1 MEVSDKRMN
10 SKSLFTQQDRGLL
23 VRNHLEIRLQT
34 QYLDGQTWE
43 TQEEPNLTPLSK
55 VNTRARSLWIVTSQ
69 MARVKRLKAYKNKY
83 TRERFNVFMMKV
95 LLLLKTFLSLLKDK
109 II

>member
-10 SKSLFTQQDRGLL
+10 SKSQFTQQDRGLL
-23 VRNHLEIRLQT
+23 VQNHLEIRLQT

-43 TQEEPNLTPLSK
+43 TQEEPNSTPLSK

-69 MARVKRLKAYKNKY
+69 MARVKHLKAYKNKY
-83 TRERFNVFMMKV
+83 TRERFNVFMTKV
-95 LLLLKTFLSLLKDK
+95 LLLSKTFLSLLKDK

>member
-23 VRNHLEIRLQT
+23 SQNHLEIRLQT

-43 TQEEPNLTPLSK
+43 TQEEPNLTPRSK

-83 TRERFNVFMMKV
+83 TRERFNVFMTKV
-95 LLLLKTFLSLLKDK
+95 LLL
-109 II
+109 

>member
-10 SKSLFTQQDRGLL
+10 SKSLFTQQDRDLL
-23 VRNHLEIRLQT
+23 SRNHLEIRLQT

-43 TQEEPNLTPLSK
+43 TQEEPNLTPRSK

-83 TRERFNVFMMKV
+83 TRERFNVFMTKV
-95 LLLLKTFLSLLKDK
+95 LLL
-109 II
+109 